1 MRLDIIIGLG
11 LFAMAMFT
19 IYAVVIADHLYVG

>member
-1 MRLDIIIGLG
+1 MRLDVIVGVG

-19 IYAVVIADHLYVG
+19 IYAVVVADHLYVG

>member
-1 MRLDIIIGLG
+1 MRLDIIVGLS

-19 IYAVVIADHLYVG
+19 IYAVVVADHLYVG

>member
-1 MRLDIIIGLG
+1 MRLDIVVGLG

>member
-1 MRLDIIIGLG
+1 MRLDIIVGLG
-11 LFAMAMFT
+11 LFAMAMYT